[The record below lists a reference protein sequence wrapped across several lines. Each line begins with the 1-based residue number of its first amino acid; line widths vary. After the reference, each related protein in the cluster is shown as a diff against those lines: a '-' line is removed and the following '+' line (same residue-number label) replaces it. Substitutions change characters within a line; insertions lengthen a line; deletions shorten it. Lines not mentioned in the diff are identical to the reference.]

1 MAVVASLDQPARLL
15 AEQRRE
21 LLALEM
27 EPIFKRLQQD
37 FALHQFQFHLPPATS
52 FLRAHQVDRYGDDL
66 SSFRQTVVDANRN
79 QRVVQGLERGV
90 AGLGIRGISPVQ
102 VDNRHIGTVEFGMSF
117 GQPFFDQFK
126 AKYGA
131 EIALYL
137 PEKGSFTPFGRT
149 LDTTLLESEQLQ
161 AALEQPLL
169 LQREHAGQQLALYA
183 RPIMDYNGKA
193 VGVLELAIDRTPS
206 AAAMNWMRNKTLGI
220 GLVALVFGLSLAWL
234 VGRSFLLPLREAS
247 TAMAEIASG
256 DGDLTRR
263 LPEDGQDEISELA
276 GSFNQFAEKVR
287 LLVAQV
293 AEATTQLAAAA
304 EETAAVSEQSSQGV
318 IHQQEEVQ
326 QVATAMNQ
334 LAMTARQI
342 AEHADQAAG
351 AASNADQEAAQGRQ
365 VVMESMD
372 AIDGLARTVQ
382 EAVEVI
388 QQLDREAES
397 IGDVTE
403 VIRAVAEQTN
413 LLALNAAIEAARA
426 GEQGRGFAVVAD
438 EVRTLASR
446 TQSSTQQIGEVVER
460 LQTAAKQAAAVMAA
474 GGANVEHTVGQAAL
488 AAEALQG
495 ITRAV
500 ATINDM
506 NTHIA
511 SAAEEQSATTE
522 AMNRNLTG
530 IQGNVEQSAAA
541 SEQTSAAS
549 GELARL
555 AAALQGIVGQFR
567 V

>member
-1 MAVVASLDQPARLL
+1 
-15 AEQRRE
+15 
-21 LLALEM
+21 
-27 EPIFKRLQQD
+27 
-37 FALHQFQFHLPPATS
+37 
-52 FLRAHQVDRYGDDL
+52 
-66 SSFRQTVVDANRN
+66 
-79 QRVVQGLERGV
+79 
-90 AGLGIRGISPVQ
+90 
-102 VDNRHIGTVEFGMSF
+102 
-117 GQPFFDQFK
+117 
-126 AKYGA
+126 
-131 EIALYL
+131 
-137 PEKGSFTPFGRT
+137 
-149 LDTTLLESEQLQ
+149 
-161 AALEQPLL
+161 
-169 LQREHAGQQLALYA
+169 
-183 RPIMDYNGKA
+183 
-193 VGVLELAIDRTPS
+193 
-206 AAAMNWMRNKTLGI
+206 
-220 GLVALVFGLSLAWL
+220 
-234 VGRSFLLPLREAS
+234 
-247 TAMAEIASG
+247 
-256 DGDLTRR
+256 
-263 LPEDGQDEISELA
+263 
-276 GSFNQFAEKVR
+276 
-287 LLVAQV
+287 
-293 AEATTQLAAAA
+293 
-304 EETAAVSEQSSQGV
+304 
-318 IHQQEEVQ
+318 
-326 QVATAMNQ
+326 
-334 LAMTARQI
+334 
-342 AEHADQAAG
+342 
-351 AASNADQEAAQGRQ
+351 
-365 VVMESMD
+365 MESMD